1 MINLWT
7 FDAALFFSIFVHEAG
22 HALMAMMLGVRIT
35 RFRYGFGPL
44 LARVGVFEWRL
55 VPVSGEVQTV
65 ENMAAW
71 KGVLIALAGVMMQW
85 IVVVMAMVTG
95 IARLDVKFW
104 AWVLGLAM
112 VGVLN
117 LIPVGTMDGAV
128 AWKWLKSSHRAP
140 ISR

>member
-65 ENMAAW
+65 NEMSAW
-71 KGVLIALAGVMMQW
+71 KGVVIALAGVAMQW
-85 IVVVMAMVTG
+85 LVTG
-95 IARLDVKFW
+95 VAVTSGAARLDVTFW
-104 AWVLGLAM
+104 VWMMLMSMVAVFNLVPIGNTDGSVALGWWGRM
-112 VGVLN
+112 N
-117 LIPVGTMDGAV
+117 DE
-128 AWKWLKSSHRAP
+128 
-140 ISR
+140 